1 MPCLSV
7 HAQSQ
12 GNYRHG
18 PPQQNGGICI
28 HNSCRG
34 DDEWSVH
41 DRNII
46 LHMQYTRVGMTKFN
60 KKYINFKTIYS
71 TKTS

>member
-7 HAQSQ
+7 NAQSQ

-46 LHMQYTRVGMTKFN
+46 LFICSIQGWA
-60 KKYINFKTIYS
+60 
-71 TKTS
+71 